1 MFPVVK
7 VIVFAVVGLPAVSV
21 TEPVNNVNVYLVFAF
36 SFVVWVM
43 VSVFPMM
50 DLPIFTRVPLLA
62 FSSIR

>member
-1 MFPVVK
+1 M
-7 VIVFAVVGLPAVSV
+7 IVFAARGLPAVSV
-21 TEPVNNVNVYLVFAF
+21 TEPVYSVSVYLVFAF
-36 SFVVWVM
+36 RRAVCVM